1 MTTTN
6 RNIFMN
12 HVSFLQMTLASCDK
26 LSSRLMLE
34 SIGASELVVH
44 MSESLDTS
52 FIVLTGSATVLRPA
66 AAATTVSSGGT
77 TGAAA
82 EATEAQVVAA
92 AAEPLVRAGTLQ
104 PGDVFGMQVL
114 FQFVVYYDMHWYYW

>member
-12 HVSFLQMTLASCDK
+12 HVSFLQMTSASCDK

-34 SIGASELVVH
+34 SIGASELVVQRG
-44 MSESLDTS
+44 ESLDTAL
-52 FIVLTGSATVLRPA
+52 IVLTGSATVLRPA
-66 AAATTVSSGGT
+66 AASTATAATATADTISISGGD
-77 TGAAA
+77 TGAAV
-82 EATEAQVVAA
+82 EATEAEAVAV
-92 AAEPLVRAGTLQ
+92 AEPLVRAGTLQ

-114 FQFVVYYDMHWYYW
+114 YSL